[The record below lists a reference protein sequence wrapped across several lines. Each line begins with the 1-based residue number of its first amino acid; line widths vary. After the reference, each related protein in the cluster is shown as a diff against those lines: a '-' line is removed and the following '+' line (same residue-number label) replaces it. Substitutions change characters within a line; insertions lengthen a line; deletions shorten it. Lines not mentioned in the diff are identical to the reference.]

1 MPPSS
6 SDSGPAT
13 WLVVATALGA
23 VAAMVAAVYFAG
35 QDLTPIA
42 LVGTTIF
49 VAARRPGLRAG
60 AAPIV
65 ALSRRRPPRRRPCA
79 AKLRHGLNFQAAWT
93 RMVG

>member
-49 VAARRPGLRAG
+49 VLLGGLAFELARRRS
-60 AAPIV
+60 
-65 ALSRRRPPRRRPCA
+65 SR
-79 AKLRHGLNFQAAWT
+79 
-93 RMVG
+93 

>member
-6 SDSGPAT
+6 SDSGPAA

-23 VAAMVAAVYFAG
+23 VAAMVAAIYFAG

-49 VAARRPGLRAG
+49 VLLGGVAFELARRRS
-60 AAPIV
+60 
-65 ALSRRRPPRRRPCA
+65 SR
-79 AKLRHGLNFQAAWT
+79 
-93 RMVG
+93 